1 MTSAAI
7 TFVFLLYSRA
17 ARVISQTSQSCQRNL
32 ALTLENWR
40 GHFSRTLSLCFAEF

>member
-40 GHFSRTLSLCFAEF
+40 GHFSRTLSLFFAEL